1 MRNIIARRSVMI
13 FENDKIGDEYWTPYV
28 AKALRNL
35 ADILDA
41 KRGLRGGLAERYE
54 TSDGTCVTILS
65 GTWLGELLSLQ
76 DAPSESQDQSQKQT
90 PPCEL
95 VFEQPAQTSM
105 PPPLKPHSV

>member
-13 FENDKIGDEYWTPYV
+13 FENDKIGDGYWSPHV
-28 AKALRNL
+28 AKTLRDL
-35 ADILDA
+35 ADLVDA
-41 KRGLRGGLAERYE
+41 KCGLYGGIECYE

-76 DAPSESQDQSQKQT
+76 DVPSESQDQTQKQT

-95 VFEQPAQTSM
+95 VFE
-105 PPPLKPHSV
+105 KRE